1 MKFPIRRSALE
12 ITTAMVK
19 ELREATGAG
28 VLDCRKAL
36 EATGGDFEAAVAYLR
51 EKGLAEA
58 AKKVDRTAREG
69 LIEAYVHP
77 GNRVGVILE
86 LNCETDFVARTEEF
100 RRLAHDLTLHIA
112 FANPRY
118 VSRDQVP
125 AEVVDEERRIYRSQ
139 ALEEGKPENVVD
151 RIVAGKLEKF
161 FQSVCLLEQSF
172 VKDEDRTVEQ
182 VLKEHTALLGENIV
196 IRRFV
201 RYELG
206 EGI

>member
-1 MKFPIRRSALE
+1 ME

-36 EATGGDFEAAVAYLR
+36 ETTGGDFDAAVAYLR

-58 AKKVDRTAREG
+58 AKKVDRAAREG
-69 LIEAYVHP
+69 VIEAYVHH
-77 GNRVGVILE
+77 GSRVGVILE

-100 RRLAHDLTLHIA
+100 RALAHDLALHIA

-118 VSRDQVP
+118 LSRDRVP
-125 AEVVDEERRIYRSQ
+125 AEVVEEERRIYRTQ

-151 RIVAGKLEKF
+151 RIVQGKLEKF
-161 FQSVCLLEQSF
+161 YQSVCLLEQAF
-172 VKDEDRTVEQ
+172 IKDEDRTVEQ

-196 IRRFV
+196 VRRFV

-206 EGI
+206 ESI

>member
-1 MKFPIRRSALE
+1 LE

-36 EATGGDFEAAVAYLR
+36 ETTGGNFEAAVAYLR

-58 AKKVDRTAREG
+58 AKKMDRAAREG

-77 GNRVGVILE
+77 GSRVGVILE

-118 VSRDQVP
+118 VSREQVP
-125 AEVVDEERRIYRSQ
+125 AEVVEEERRIYRSQ

-161 FQSVCLLEQSF
+161 FQSVCLLEQPF

-196 IRRFV
+196 VRRFV

>member
-1 MKFPIRRSALE
+1 LE
-12 ITTAMVK
+12 ITTATVK

-36 EATGGDFEAAVAYLR
+36 EATGGDFDAAVAYLR

-58 AKKVDRTAREG
+58 AKKVDRAAREG
-69 LIEAYVHP
+69 VIEAYVHH
-77 GNRVGVILE
+77 GSRVGVILE

-100 RRLAHDLTLHIA
+100 RALAHDLALHIA

-118 VSRDQVP
+118 LSRDRVP
-125 AEVVDEERRIYRSQ
+125 AEVVEEERRIYRTQ

-151 RIVAGKLEKF
+151 RIVQGKLEKF
-161 FQSVCLLEQSF
+161 YQSVCLLEQAF
-172 VKDEDRTVEQ
+172 IKDEDRTVEQ

-196 IRRFV
+196 VRRFA

-206 EGI
+206 ESI

>member
-1 MKFPIRRSALE
+1 LE

-36 EATGGDFEAAVAYLR
+36 ETTGGDFDAAVAYLR

-58 AKKVDRTAREG
+58 AKKVDRAAREG
-69 LIEAYVHP
+69 VIEAYVHH
-77 GNRVGVILE
+77 GSRVGVILE
-86 LNCETDFVARTEEF
+86 LNCETDFVARTGEF
-100 RRLAHDLTLHIA
+100 RNLAHELALHIA
-112 FANPRY
+112 FASPRY
-118 VSRDQVP
+118 LSRDRVP
-125 AEVVDEERRIYRSQ
+125 AEVVEEERRIYRTQ

-151 RIVAGKLEKF
+151 RIVQGKLEKF
-161 FQSVCLLEQSF
+161 FQSVCLLEQPF

-182 VLKEHTALLGENIV
+182 ILKEHTALLGENIV

-206 EGI
+206 EEI

>member
-1 MKFPIRRSALE
+1 ME

-36 EATGGDFEAAVAYLR
+36 ETTGGDFEAAVAYLR

-69 LIEAYVHP
+69 VIEAYIHH
-77 GNRVGVILE
+77 GSRVGVILE
-86 LNCETDFVARTEEF
+86 LNCETDFVARTEQF
-100 RRLAHDLTLHIA
+100 RALAHDLALHIA

-118 VSRDQVP
+118 LSRDRVP
-125 AEVVDEERRIYRSQ
+125 PEVVEEERRIYRTQ

-151 RIVAGKLEKF
+151 RIVQGKLEKF
-161 FQSVCLLEQSF
+161 YQSVCLLEQAF
-172 VKDEDRTVEQ
+172 IKDEDRTVEQ

-196 IRRFV
+196 VRRFA

-206 EGI
+206 ESL

>member
-1 MKFPIRRSALE
+1 ME

-36 EATGGDFEAAVAYLR
+36 EATGGDFDAAVAYLR

-69 LIEAYVHP
+69 IIEAYVHH
-77 GNRVGVILE
+77 GSRVGVILE

-100 RRLAHDLTLHIA
+100 RALAHDLALHIA

-118 VSRDQVP
+118 LSRDRVP
-125 AEVVDEERRIYRSQ
+125 AEVVEEERRIYRTQ

-151 RIVAGKLEKF
+151 RIVQGKLEKF
-161 FQSVCLLEQSF
+161 YQSVCLLEQAF
-172 VKDEDRTVEQ
+172 IKDEDRTVEQ

-196 IRRFV
+196 VRRFA

-206 EGI
+206 ESI

>member
-1 MKFPIRRSALE
+1 ME

-69 LIEAYVHP
+69 IIEAYVHH

-100 RRLAHDLTLHIA
+100 RNLAHELALHIA

-118 VSRDQVP
+118 LSRDRVP
-125 AEVVDEERRIYRSQ
+125 QEVIEEERRIYRTQ
-139 ALEEGKPENVVD
+139 ALEEGKPESVVD
-151 RIVAGKLEKF
+151 RIVQGKLEKF
-161 FQSVCLLEQSF
+161 FQSVCLLEQPF
-172 VKDEDRTVEQ
+172 IKDEDRTVEQ
-182 VLKEHTALLGENIV
+182 ILKEHTALLGENIV
-196 IRRFV
+196 VRRFV

>member
-1 MKFPIRRSALE
+1 ME

-69 LIEAYVHP
+69 IIEAYVHH
-77 GNRVGVILE
+77 GSRVGVILE

-100 RRLAHDLTLHIA
+100 RNLAHELALHIA

-118 VSRDQVP
+118 LSRDRVP
-125 AEVVDEERRIYRSQ
+125 QEVIEEERRIYRTQ
-139 ALEEGKPENVVD
+139 ALEEGKPESVAD
-151 RIVAGKLEKF
+151 RIVQGKLEKF
-161 FQSVCLLEQSF
+161 FQSVCLLEQPF

-182 VLKEHTALLGENIV
+182 ILKEHTALLGENIIV
-196 IRRFV
+196 RRFV

>member
-1 MKFPIRRSALE
+1 ME

-58 AKKVDRTAREG
+58 AKKVDRVAREG
-69 LIEAYVHP
+69 VIEAYVHHS
-77 GNRVGVILE
+77 NRVGVILE
-86 LNCETDFVARTEEF
+86 LNCETDFVARTAEF
-100 RRLAHDLTLHIA
+100 RALAHDLALHIA

-118 VSRDQVP
+118 LSRDQVP
-125 AEVVDEERRIYRSQ
+125 PEVVEEERRIYRAQ
-139 ALEEGKPENVVD
+139 ALEEGKPESILD
-151 RIVAGKLEKF
+151 RITQGKLEKF
-161 FQSVCLLEQSF
+161 YQSVCLLEQAF
-172 VKDEDRTVEQ
+172 IKDEDRTVEQ

-196 IRRFV
+196 VRRFA

-206 EGI
+206 EGL

>member
-1 MKFPIRRSALE
+1 
-12 ITTAMVK
+12 MVK

-58 AKKVDRTAREG
+58 ARKVDRTAREG
-69 LIEAYVHP
+69 LIEAYVHH
-77 GNRVGVILE
+77 GSRVGVILE

-100 RRLAHDLTLHIA
+100 RKLAHELALHIA

-118 VSRDQVP
+118 LSRDRVP
-125 AEVVDEERRIYRSQ
+125 QEVIEEERRIYRTQ
-139 ALEEGKPENVVD
+139 ALEEGKPESVVD
-151 RIVAGKLEKF
+151 RIVQGKLEKF
-161 FQSVCLLEQSF
+161 FQSVCLLEQAF

-182 VLKEHTALLGENIV
+182 ILKEHTALLGENIV
-196 IRRFV
+196 VRRFV

>member
-1 MKFPIRRSALE
+1 ME

-58 AKKVDRTAREG
+58 AKKMDRLAKEG
-69 LIEAYVHP
+69 VIEAYVHP
-77 GNRVGVILE
+77 GSRVGVILE

-100 RRLAHDLTLHIA
+100 RRLAHDLALHIA
-112 FANPRY
+112 FAAPRY
-118 VSRDQVP
+118 LSREQVP
-125 AEVVDEERRIYRSQ
+125 AEVVEEERRIYRTQ

-151 RIVAGKLEKF
+151 RIVQGRLEKF
-161 FQSVCLLEQSF
+161 FQSVCLLEQPF

-182 VLKEHTALLGENIV
+182 ILKEHTAVLGENIV

-206 EGI
+206 EGL

>member
-1 MKFPIRRSALE
+1 LE

-36 EATGGDFEAAVAYLR
+36 ETTGGDFEAAVAYLR

-69 LIEAYVHP
+69 IIEAYVHH

-100 RRLAHDLTLHIA
+100 RNLAHELALHIA

-118 VSRDQVP
+118 LSRDRVP
-125 AEVVDEERRIYRSQ
+125 QEVIEEERHIYRAQ
-139 ALEEGKPENVVD
+139 ALEEGKPESVVD
-151 RIVAGKLEKF
+151 RIVQGKLEKF
-161 FQSVCLLEQSF
+161 FQSVCLLEQPF

-182 VLKEHTALLGENIV
+182 ILKEHTALLGENIV
-196 IRRFV
+196 VRRFV

>member
-1 MKFPIRRSALE
+1 ME

-19 ELREATGAG
+19 ELRAATGAG

-36 EATGGDFEAAVAYLR
+36 EITGGDFDAAVAYLR

-58 AKKVDRTAREG
+58 AKKIDRAAREG
-69 LIEAYVHP
+69 VIEAYVHH
-77 GNRVGVILE
+77 GSRVGVILE

-100 RRLAHDLTLHIA
+100 RALAHDLALHIA

-118 VSRDQVP
+118 LSRDRVP
-125 AEVVDEERRIYRSQ
+125 AEVVEEERRIYRIQ

-151 RIVAGKLEKF
+151 RIVQGKLEKF
-161 FQSVCLLEQSF
+161 YQSVCLLEQAF
-172 VKDEDRTVEQ
+172 IKDEDRTVEQ
-182 VLKEHTALLGENIV
+182 VLKEHTALLGENIIV
-196 IRRFV
+196 RRFA

-206 EGI
+206 ESI

>member
-1 MKFPIRRSALE
+1 ME

-36 EATGGDFEAAVAYLR
+36 ETTGGDFDAAVAYLR

-58 AKKVDRTAREG
+58 AKKVDRAAREG
-69 LIEAYVHP
+69 VIEAYVHH
-77 GNRVGVILE
+77 GSRVGVILE
-86 LNCETDFVARTEEF
+86 LNCETDFVARTGEF
-100 RRLAHDLTLHIA
+100 RNLAHELALHIA
-112 FANPRY
+112 FASPRY
-118 VSRDQVP
+118 LSRDRVP
-125 AEVVDEERRIYRSQ
+125 AEVVEEERRIYRTQ

-151 RIVAGKLEKF
+151 RIVQGKLEKF
-161 FQSVCLLEQSF
+161 FQSVCLLEQPF

-182 VLKEHTALLGENIV
+182 ILKEHTALLGENIV

-206 EGI
+206 EEI

>member
-1 MKFPIRRSALE
+1 
-12 ITTAMVK
+12 MVK

-36 EATGGDFEAAVAYLR
+36 EATGGDFDAAVAYLR

-69 LIEAYVHP
+69 IIEAYVHH
-77 GNRVGVILE
+77 GSRVGVILE

-100 RRLAHDLTLHIA
+100 RALAHDLALHIA

-118 VSRDQVP
+118 LSRDRVP
-125 AEVVDEERRIYRSQ
+125 AEVVEEERRIYRTQ

-151 RIVAGKLEKF
+151 RIVQGKLEKF
-161 FQSVCLLEQSF
+161 YQSVCLLEQAF
-172 VKDEDRTVEQ
+172 IKDEDRTVEQ

-196 IRRFV
+196 VRRFA

-206 EGI
+206 ESI

>member
-1 MKFPIRRSALE
+1 ME

-36 EATGGDFEAAVAYLR
+36 ETTGGDFDAAVAYLR

-58 AKKVDRTAREG
+58 AKKVDRAAREG
-69 LIEAYVHP
+69 VIEAYVHH
-77 GNRVGVILE
+77 GSRVGVILE

-100 RRLAHDLTLHIA
+100 RALAHDLALHIA

-118 VSRDQVP
+118 LSRDRVP
-125 AEVVDEERRIYRSQ
+125 AEVVEEERRIYRTQ

-151 RIVAGKLEKF
+151 RIVQGKLEKF
-161 FQSVCLLEQSF
+161 YQSVCLLEQAF
-172 VKDEDRTVEQ
+172 IKDEDRTVEQ

-196 IRRFV
+196 VRRFA

-206 EGI
+206 ESI

>member
-1 MKFPIRRSALE
+1 MLE

-36 EATGGDFEAAVAYLR
+36 ETTGGDFDAAVAYLR

-69 LIEAYVHP
+69 VIEAYVHH
-77 GNRVGVILE
+77 GSRVGVILE
-86 LNCETDFVARTEEF
+86 LNCETDFVARTGEF
-100 RRLAHDLTLHIA
+100 RNLAHELALHIA
-112 FANPRY
+112 FASPRY
-118 VSRDQVP
+118 LSRDRVP
-125 AEVVDEERRIYRSQ
+125 AEVVEEERRIYRAQ

-151 RIVAGKLEKF
+151 RIVQGKLEKF
-161 FQSVCLLEQSF
+161 FQAVCLLEQPF

-182 VLKEHTALLGENIV
+182 ILKEHTALLGENIV
-196 IRRFV
+196 VRRFV

-206 EGI
+206 EEI

>member
-1 MKFPIRRSALE
+1 ME
-12 ITTAMVK
+12 ITAAMVK

-58 AKKVDRTAREG
+58 AKKMDRMAKEG
-69 LIEAYVHP
+69 VIEAYVHP

-86 LNCETDFVARTEEF
+86 LNCETDFVARTQEF
-100 RRLAHDLTLHIA
+100 QRLAHDLALHIA
-112 FANPRY
+112 FAAPRY
-118 VSRDQVP
+118 LSREQVP
-125 AEVVDEERRIYRSQ
+125 AEVVEEERRIYRAQ

-151 RIVAGKLEKF
+151 RIVQGKLEKF
-161 FQSVCLLEQSF
+161 YQSVCLLEQPF

-182 VLKEHTALLGENIV
+182 ILKEHTALLGENIV
-196 IRRFV
+196 VRRFV

-206 EGI
+206 EGM

>member
-1 MKFPIRRSALE
+1 ME

-58 AKKVDRTAREG
+58 AKKMDRMAKEG
-69 LIEAYVHP
+69 VIEAYVHP
-77 GNRVGVILE
+77 GSRVGVILE

-100 RRLAHDLTLHIA
+100 RRLAHDLALHIA
-112 FANPRY
+112 FAAPRY
-118 VSRDQVP
+118 LSREQVP
-125 AEVVDEERRIYRSQ
+125 AEVVEEERRIYRAQ

-151 RIVAGKLEKF
+151 RIVQGKLEKF
-161 FQSVCLLEQSF
+161 YQSVCLLEQPF

-182 VLKEHTALLGENIV
+182 ILKEHTALLGENIV
-196 IRRFV
+196 VRRFA

-206 EGI
+206 EGM

>member
-1 MKFPIRRSALE
+1 ME

-36 EATGGDFEAAVAYLR
+36 ETTGGDFDAAVAYLR

-69 LIEAYVHP
+69 VIEAYVHH
-77 GNRVGVILE
+77 GSRVGVILE
-86 LNCETDFVARTEEF
+86 LNCETDFVARTGEF
-100 RRLAHDLTLHIA
+100 RNLAHELALHIA
-112 FANPRY
+112 FASPRY
-118 VSRDQVP
+118 LSRDQVP
-125 AEVVDEERRIYRSQ
+125 AEVVEEERRIYRAQ
-139 ALEEGKPENVVD
+139 ALEEGKPENDVD
-151 RIVAGKLEKF
+151 RIVQGKLEKF
-161 FQSVCLLEQSF
+161 FQAVCLLEQPF

-182 VLKEHTALLGENIV
+182 ILKEHTALLGENIV
-196 IRRFV
+196 VRRFV

-206 EGI
+206 EEI

>member
-1 MKFPIRRSALE
+1 ME

-19 ELREATGAG
+19 ELRQATGAG

-77 GNRVGVILE
+77 GSRVGVILE

-118 VSRDQVP
+118 ISRSEVP
-125 AEVVDEERRIYRSQ
+125 EEVVNEERRIYRSQ
-139 ALEEGKPENVVD
+139 AIEEGKPENVLD
-151 RIVAGKLEKF
+151 RIVEGKLEKF
-161 FQSVCLLEQSF
+161 FQSVCLLEQPF
-172 VKDEDRTVEQ
+172 VKDEERTVEE
-182 VLKEHTALLGENIV
+182 VLKEYTALLGENII
-196 IRRFV
+196 IRRFT

>member
-1 MKFPIRRSALE
+1 
-12 ITTAMVK
+12 MVK

-69 LIEAYVHP
+69 IIEAYVHH

-100 RRLAHDLTLHIA
+100 RNLAHELALHIA

-118 VSRDQVP
+118 LSRDRVP
-125 AEVVDEERRIYRSQ
+125 QEVIEEERRIYRTQ
-139 ALEEGKPENVVD
+139 ALEEGKPESVVD
-151 RIVAGKLEKF
+151 RIVQGKLEKF
-161 FQSVCLLEQSF
+161 FQSVCLLEQPF
-172 VKDEDRTVEQ
+172 IKDEDRTVEQ
-182 VLKEHTALLGENIV
+182 ILKEHTALLGENIV
-196 IRRFV
+196 VRRFV

>member
-1 MKFPIRRSALE
+1 ME

-36 EATGGDFEAAVAYLR
+36 ETTGGNFEAAVAYLR

-58 AKKVDRTAREG
+58 AKKMDRAAREG

-77 GNRVGVILE
+77 GSRVGVILE

-118 VSRDQVP
+118 VSREQVP
-125 AEVVDEERRIYRSQ
+125 AEVVEEERRIYRSQ

-161 FQSVCLLEQSF
+161 FQSVCLLEQPF

-196 IRRFV
+196 VRRFV

>member
-1 MKFPIRRSALE
+1 ME

-36 EATGGDFEAAVAYLR
+36 ETTGGDFDAAVAYLR

-69 LIEAYVHP
+69 VIEAYIHH
-77 GNRVGVILE
+77 GSRVGVILE
-86 LNCETDFVARTEEF
+86 LNCETDFVARTGEF
-100 RRLAHDLTLHIA
+100 RNLAHELALHIA
-112 FANPRY
+112 FASPRY
-118 VSRDQVP
+118 LSRDRVP
-125 AEVVDEERRIYRSQ
+125 AEVVEEERRIYRAQ
-139 ALEEGKPENVVD
+139 ALEEGKPENIVD
-151 RIVAGKLEKF
+151 CIVQGKLEKF
-161 FQSVCLLEQSF
+161 FQAVCLLEQPF

-182 VLKEHTALLGENIV
+182 ILKEHTALLGENIV
-196 IRRFV
+196 VRRFV

-206 EGI
+206 EEI

>member
-1 MKFPIRRSALE
+1 
-12 ITTAMVK
+12 MVK

-36 EATGGDFEAAVAYLR
+36 ETTGGDFDAAVAYLR

-58 AKKVDRTAREG
+58 AKKVDRAAREG
-69 LIEAYVHP
+69 VIEAYVHH
-77 GNRVGVILE
+77 GSRVGVILE
-86 LNCETDFVARTEEF
+86 LNCETDFVARTGEF
-100 RRLAHDLTLHIA
+100 RNLAHELALHIA
-112 FANPRY
+112 FASPRY
-118 VSRDQVP
+118 LSRDRVP
-125 AEVVDEERRIYRSQ
+125 AEVVEEERRIYRTQ

-151 RIVAGKLEKF
+151 RIVQGKLEKF
-161 FQSVCLLEQSF
+161 FQSVCLLEQPF

-182 VLKEHTALLGENIV
+182 ILKEHTALLGENIV

-206 EGI
+206 EEI

>member
-1 MKFPIRRSALE
+1 LE

-58 AKKVDRTAREG
+58 ARKVDRTAREG
-69 LIEAYVHP
+69 LIEAYVHH
-77 GNRVGVILE
+77 GSRVGVILE

-100 RRLAHDLTLHIA
+100 RKLAHELALHIA

-118 VSRDQVP
+118 LSRDRVP
-125 AEVVDEERRIYRSQ
+125 QEVIEEERRIYRTQ
-139 ALEEGKPENVVD
+139 ALEEGKPESVVD
-151 RIVAGKLEKF
+151 RIVQGKLEKF
-161 FQSVCLLEQSF
+161 FQSVCLLEQAF

-182 VLKEHTALLGENIV
+182 ILKEHTALLGENIV
-196 IRRFV
+196 VRRFV

>member
-1 MKFPIRRSALE
+1 ME

-36 EATGGDFEAAVAYLR
+36 ETTGGDFEAAVAYLR

-77 GNRVGVILE
+77 GSRVGVILE

-161 FQSVCLLEQSF
+161 FQSVCLLEQPF
-172 VKDEDRTVEQ
+172 VKDEERTVEQ